1 MDATSRYTN
10 TRGAAEHLACSAS
23 YLEKCRVTGGSP
35 RFLKIGKAVRYKIEE
50 LDAFA
55 SAREH
60 GSTSEYARG
69 IPTAGRTEG
78 TNNGGR

>member
-1 MDATSRYTN
+1 MTSISRYTN
-10 TRGAAEHLACSAS
+10 TRGAAKHLACSAS
-23 YLEKCRVTGGSP
+23 YLEKCRGTGEGP
-35 RFLKIGKAVRYKIEE
+35 RFLKIGKAVRYKIED

-69 IPTAGRTEG
+69 VSIAGHAEG
-78 TNNGGR
+78 TSNDNS

>member
-1 MDATSRYTN
+1 MTSISRYTN
-10 TRGAAEHLACSAS
+10 TRGAAKHLACSAS
-23 YLEKCRVTGGSP
+23 YLEKCRGAGDGP
-35 RFLKIGKAVRYKIEE
+35 RFLKIGKAVRYKIED

-60 GSTSEYARG
+60 GSTSEYARSLPNVG
-69 IPTAGRTEG
+69 HAKG